1 MSGPCESVSVTDF
14 RPDGPGTTPSP
25 TGATQVPPTAA
36 RPLWTPTGAQA
47 GAAGQEWASRS
58 RPEEEPV
65 PEQPATGRRDR
76 SAVRRRPSGAWAWVR
91 ETAIILVSAL
101 VLSLVVK
108 TFLVQAFFIPSQS
121 MERTF
126 VENDR
131 ILVSKLT
138 PGPFD
143 LRRGDIVVFKDPG
156 GWLAPQVQPQRGPVQ
171 EALNEGLTFIG
182 LLPQDAGEHL
192 VKRVIGLPGD
202 VVACAGPGEPVTV
215 NGVAIDETY
224 IAPGSQPSERE
235 FEVTVPEGSLWV
247 MGDNRQRSAD
257 SRANMGRPGG
267 GSVPEANV
275 VGVAFVTVWP
285 LDRFTLL
292 RNPSA
297 VFADVPDAG

>member
-1 MSGPCESVSVTDF
+1 MTEF
-14 RPDGPGTTPSP
+14 RAEGPGSTPSP
-25 TGATQVPPTAA
+25 HRSDAQPTAA
-36 RPLWTPTGAQA
+36 RPLWTPTGAH
-47 GAAGQEWASRS
+47 GGGPGQDWASRS
-58 RPEEEPV
+58 R
-65 PEQPATGRRDR
+65 EQRTEGQNPSVRQRDR
-76 SAVRRRPSGAWAWVR
+76 DSVRRRPATAWSWVR

-121 MERTF
+121 MRETL

-156 GWLAPQVQPQRGPVQ
+156 GWLPPAVDVPRSAVAQG
-171 EALNEGLTFIG
+171 LNDALTFIG

-202 VVACAGPGEPVTV
+202 RVACAGPGEPVTV
-215 NGVAIDETY
+215 NGVPIDETY
-224 IAPGSQPSERE
+224 IAPGSEPSEKK
-235 FEVTVPEGSLWV
+235 FKVTVPDGSLWV

-257 SRANMGRPGG
+257 SRYNMEKPGG
-267 GSVPEANV
+267 GAVPIANV
-275 VGVAFVTVWP
+275 VGEAFITVWP
-285 LDRFTLL
+285 VDRFTLL

-297 VFADVPDAG
+297 VFATVPDAG